1 MTQLVLSGDIGGT
14 KTILRLTRLDLPPS
28 NPVSNLHQTTF
39 SSAAFADLVP
49 MVEQFLDA
57 ATQRHPSILGTLDR
71 ADNSPC
77 NSGDEHPIIA
87 ACFAIA
93 GPVVNNTSRLTNLSW
108 QLSAERLQ
116 AELGIARVEL
126 INDFAAIGYGVTTL
140 PPHDLCTLQIGTSV
154 DRAPIAVLGAGTGLG
169 ETYLTWQGDRYQV
182 HASEGGHTNFAPRT
196 PLQQELLNYLTQR
209 HGRVSVERVVSGQ
222 GIVAIYQFLRD
233 RSELARSR
241 SSAEALPNEIPHETS
256 GEASKSVAQ
265 AVRAWEQSREGDAG
279 AAIGRAALA
288 NTDPLSVQTLE
299 IFADLYGSEA
309 GDLALKLLPLG
320 GLYVAGGIAPKILP
334 FLQSGQFRQAFLDK
348 GRLQSAISSVPVHV
362 VLNPEV
368 GSIGAA
374 LRAAQLGCP
383 GRG

>member
-28 NPVSNLHQTTF
+28 DPTSNLYQTTF
-39 SSAAFADLVP
+39 SSSAFSDLVP
-49 MVEQFLDA
+49 MVSQFLIA
-57 ATQRHPSILGTLDR
+57 ASQTHPSLGIVSNGS
-71 ADNSPC
+71 DNQQS
-77 NSGDEHPIIA
+77 SSTEHSTIVA

-93 GPVVNNTSRLTNLSW
+93 GPVVNNTSRLTNLGW
-108 QLSAERLQ
+108 QLSGDRLQ

-126 INDFAAIGYGVTTL
+126 INDFAAIGYGVLTL
-140 PPHDLCTLQIGTSV
+140 PPHDLCTLQVGKPV
-154 DRAPIAVLGAGTGLG
+154 ERAPIAVLGAGTGLG

-182 HASEGGHTNFAPRT
+182 HASEGGHTNFAPRNL
-196 PLQQELLNYLTQR
+196 LQQDLLNYLTQR

-233 RSELARSR
+233 RSI
-241 SSAEALPNEIPHETS
+241 SSQAKLTT
-256 GEASKSVAQ
+256 GEASDTVAQ
-265 AVRAWEQSREGDAG
+265 AVRVWEQSRTGDAG
-279 AAIGRAALA
+279 AAIGAAAMA
-288 NTDPLSVQTLE
+288 NTDPLSVQTIE

-334 FLQSGQFRQAFLDK
+334 FLQSGQFMQTFLDK
-348 GRLQSAISSVPVHV
+348 GRLELTISSVPVHV

-368 GSIGAA
+368 GSLGAA
-374 LRAAQLGCP
+374 LRAAQLATANAKEAF
-383 GRG
+383 R